1 MATAETARAPLWP
14 VERPGPQDDATLV
27 QRVLHGD
34 RGAFSALVRTYE
46 PALFALCRRLLGGR
60 DAEAEDV
67 TQDTFLR
74 AFSRLGEL
82 QDPHRFAPWL
92 YSVARSLCREKWRRE
107 AAERRALEGR
117 SELERIAALEAED
130 SRTDVGAVIAG
141 LPEVERRALELKYFE
156 GLSYQEIARCMGL
169 SFSKVDHLIRQA
181 RARLGHRMGVR
192 RRRHEGD
199 L

>member
-1 MATAETARAPLWP
+1 MALLGRPLALSRE
-14 VERPGPQDDATLV
+14 VASGGRGAPGP
-27 QRVLHGD
+27 
-34 RGAFSALVRTYE
+34 RG
-46 PALFALCRRLLGGR
+46 
-60 DAEAEDV
+60 
-67 TQDTFLR
+67 TF
-74 AFSRLGEL
+74 
-82 QDPHRFAPWL
+82 
-92 YSVARSLCREKWRRE
+92 
-107 AAERRALEGR
+107 
-117 SELERIAALEAED
+117 ELERIAALEAED